1 MLATAAVMI
10 HTFWEHKEWTAR
22 AISYMVTK
30 LVGYSLVGGNSAVQW
45 VSC

>member
-10 HTFWEHKEWTAR
+10 HTFWEYEEWTAR

-30 LVGYSLVGGNSAVQW
+30 LVGYSLAATVQCSAGQ
-45 VSC
+45 